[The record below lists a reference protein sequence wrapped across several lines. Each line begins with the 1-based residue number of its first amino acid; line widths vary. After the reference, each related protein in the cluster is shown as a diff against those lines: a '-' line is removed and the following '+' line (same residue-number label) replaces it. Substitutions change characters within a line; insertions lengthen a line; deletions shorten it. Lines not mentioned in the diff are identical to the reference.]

1 MDRLSKSAPP
11 QGTHGPL
18 LIGRP
23 WPMGATVV
31 DGGVNFAVPSTHA
44 TAVELCLFDEQ
55 GMHERRLLLPGHS
68 GDVWHGFL
76 PGVRAGLIYGL
87 RAHGP
92 WQPDR
97 GHRFNPHKLL
107 LDPWAQEIV
116 GSFDWGP
123 QHFGADAR
131 HPMHRDERD
140 NAATALKARVVDD
153 DWDWQGDAPLHTPL
167 AHGLIYEAHVRG
179 FSRRLPGVPAER
191 QGTYL
196 GLASDVG
203 IRHLQRLG
211 VTAVSLMPVHQHL
224 DEQRLAKMGLV
235 NHWGYNTVG
244 FFCPSPRYATRPD
257 GRTARDEFRTMVQRL
272 HAARIEV
279 LLDVVYN
286 HTAESDQHGPTL
298 GWRGLDNADWYRL
311 PQGHCSGYENWSGC
325 GNTLN
330 LDHPRVLQMVLD
342 SLRHWVRDF
351 HVDGFRFDLATVLGR
366 GDRAFERRGSFF
378 KAVQQDPLLAG
389 IKLIA
394 EPWDLGPNGYQLGH
408 FPRGW
413 LEWNDKFRDGTRA
426 FWLGHHTDRGE
437 FARRLA
443 GSSDVFRTQAR
454 SPMESINYVVSH
466 DGFTLHDLVSYNER
480 HNAANR
486 EGNRD
491 GHGHNLSWNCGT
503 EGPSDDHT
511 VRQRRARLQRALLA
525 TVLLSQGTPMLAAG
539 CELGHTQ
546 QGNNNP
552 YCQDNEISW
561 IDWPAAD
568 ADLMAFTE
576 HLVALRHRH
585 LPLGARWYSGLPD
598 AQGRRDLA
606 WAGPDGRELDR
617 AEWHDP
623 QARLL
628 AAHIGTPGT
637 GAEALVLLFNASDH
651 DQPFHLPPGAWQLEL
666 DSAEPRG
673 HRGWQGS
680 GTVLV
685 RSRSVTMLR
694 ALPTS

>member
-1 MDRLSKSAPP
+1 MDRLSSAVPP

-44 TAVELCLFDEQ
+44 TAVEWCLFDEH
-55 GMHERRLLLPGHS
+55 GAHERRLVLPGHT

-76 PGVRAGLIYGL
+76 PGAGAGLIYGL

-92 WQPDR
+92 WRPDR

-107 LDPWAQEIV
+107 LDPWAQEIL
-116 GSFDWGP
+116 GSFEWGP
-123 QHFGADAR
+123 QHFGADAN
-131 HPMHRDERD
+131 HPMHRDDRD
-140 NAATALKARVVDD
+140 NAVSALKARVVDD
-153 DWDWQGDAPLHTPL
+153 DWDWQDDEPLHTPL
-167 AHGLIYEAHVRG
+167 PHSVIYEAHVRS
-179 FSRRLPGVPAER
+179 FSRRLPGVPPSE

-196 GLASDVG
+196 GLASDAG

-211 VTAVSLMPVHQHL
+211 VTAISLLPVHQHL
-224 DEQRLAKMGLV
+224 DEERLVKMGLV
-235 NHWGYNTVG
+235 NHWGYNTLG

-272 HAARIEV
+272 HAAGIEV

-286 HTAESDQHGPTL
+286 HTAESDVQGPTIS
-298 GWRGLDNADWYRL
+298 WRGLDNASWYRL
-311 PQGHCSGYENWSGC
+311 PHGHRSGYENWSGC

-342 SLRHWVRDF
+342 SLRHWVQAF
-351 HVDGFRFDLATVLGR
+351 HVDGFRFDLAPVLGR
-366 GDRAFERRGSFF
+366 GDRAFERQGSFF
-378 KAVQQDPLLAG
+378 KALQQDPVLG
-389 IKLIA
+389 RSKLIA
-394 EPWDLGPNGYQLGH
+394 EPWDLGPDGYQLGH

-413 LEWNDKFRDGTRA
+413 LEWNDKFRDTVRA
-426 FWLGHHTDRGE
+426 FWLGHGSHRGE

-443 GSSDVFRTQAR
+443 ASSDVFQAQAR
-454 SPMESINYVVSH
+454 SPLESVNYVVSH
-466 DGFTLHDLVSYNER
+466 DGFTLRDLVSYDER
-480 HNAANR
+480 HNAANQ

-491 GHGHNLSWNCGT
+491 GHGHNLSWNCGV
-503 EGPSDDHT
+503 EGPTDDPA
-511 VRQRRARLQRALLA
+511 VGQRRARLQRALLA

-539 CELGHTQ
+539 DELGHTQ

-561 IDWPAAD
+561 IDWSAAD
-568 ADLMAFTE
+568 QDLLAYTA
-576 HLVALRHRH
+576 HVVALRRQHG
-585 LPLGARWYSGLPD
+585 PLGARWYTGLPD
-598 AQGRRDLA
+598 AQGRQDLA
-606 WAGPDGRELDR
+606 WTGPDGRELDH
-617 AEWHDP
+617 AAWHDNH
-623 QARLL
+623 ARVLS
-628 AAHIGTPGT
+628 AHIGAPGA
-637 GAEALVLLFNASDH
+637 GAEPLVLLFNAGDH
-651 DQPFHLPPGAWQLEL
+651 DQLFHLPPGAWQLEL

-673 HRGWQGS
+673 YRHWRGS

-685 RSRSVTMLR
+685 RSRSLLMLL
-694 ALPTS
+694 ALEA